1 MHSLSLDLTGMRS
14 LKRWSDFGDNFS
26 IGLHITPIMGD
37 ELLTNQKNNM
47 NFPVVVPK
55 RTLTF

>member
-55 RTLTF
+55 